1 MSGDWRQKFLE
12 LEQQAEA
19 SSQAH
24 QHAERELTRLV
35 TRICVACSGFDP
47 QMDTQLDRLRK
58 VARKGKADALIRQ
71 SEEFADSIVHAA
83 EDRFR
88 PGVLARLLEY
98 AGQDEKQVQATMK
111 LWSEV
116 AADPAAASDARLD
129 SLAKALAAVSVAA
142 PGVGGGAAP
151 SSGPGLLGRLI
162 GRQAAPVAGK
172 APARTLLDVLDEVAW
187 PVDLAG
193 QVDGYRQRLEQDPD
207 GDTWIEVVHD
217 IGDLAARALS
227 QAQAAA
233 RSTEDFLTQLNQRLE
248 ELDRHMLDEGQRRE
262 DSRHSGAR
270 LGQQM
275 SSEVNS
281 LTESVRSSASLADL
295 QASVIASLDRIHNH
309 VRQHLDDENRRRES
323 AEAEAEQ
330 LRTQMHRLEKDSYD
344 LQRQVAET
352 YREAMR
358 DALTGLPNRRAYDEQ
373 LAREFARWKRFGE
386 PLALLVLD
394 VDNFKQVN
402 DQFGHKSGD
411 KALMMIARVLG
422 EKRRE
427 TDLVARFG
435 GEEFVVLLPGAP
447 EPDAL
452 RIADDMRVAVAN
464 CGMHAN
470 KQPVAITVSGGL
482 AVFATGDTP
491 ERVFE
496 RADRALYR
504 AKGNGKNRIELAET
518 SD

>member
-1 MSGDWRQKFLE
+1 MAGDWREKFLQ
-12 LEQQAEA
+12 LEQQVEA
-19 SSQAH
+19 SNEAH
-24 QHAERELTRLV
+24 QQAERELTRLV

-71 SEEFADSIVHAA
+71 SEEFANSIVHAA
-83 EDRFR
+83 EDRIR
-88 PGVLARLLEY
+88 PGVLARLLEH
-98 AGQDEKQVQATMK
+98 AGQNEKQVQATMK
-111 LWSEV
+111 LWSDV
-116 AADPAAASDARLD
+116 AADPVAASDARLD
-129 SLAKALAAVSVAA
+129 SLAKALAVVSVAP
-142 PGVGGGAAP
+142 PGAGNAATGA
-151 SSGPGLLGRLI
+151 SSPGLLGRLI
-162 GRQAAPVAGK
+162 GRHAAQATTE
-172 APARTLLDVLDEVAW
+172 APARTLLGVLDEIAW
-187 PVDLAG
+187 PVEMRE
-193 QVDGYRQRLEQDPD
+193 QVDSYRQRLEQDPD
-207 GDTWIEVVHD
+207 GKTWIEVVQEV
-217 IGDLAARALS
+217 GDLAAKALS
-227 QAQAAA
+227 QAQADA
-233 RSTEDFLTQLNQRLE
+233 RSTEHFLAQLNQRLE

-262 DSRHSGAR
+262 DSRQSGER

-275 SSEVNS
+275 SSEVSS
-281 LTESVRSSASLADL
+281 LTESVRSSASLEDL
-295 QASVIASLDRIHNH
+295 QASVISSLDRIHGH

-330 LRTQMHRLEKDSYD
+330 LRGQMHQLEQDSYD
-344 LQRQVAET
+344 LRRQVAQT
-352 YREAMR
+352 SREAMR

-373 LAREFARWKRFGE
+373 LVQEFARWKRFGE

-411 KALMMIARVLG
+411 KALVMIARVLR

-452 RIADDMRVAVAN
+452 RIADDMRVAVAS

-470 KQPVAITVSGGL
+470 KQPVAITLSGGL
-482 AVFATGDTP
+482 AMFAAGDQP
-491 ERVFE
+491 DQVFE
-496 RADRALYR
+496 RADQALYR
-504 AKGNGKNRIELAET
+504 AKHNGKNRIELAEL
-518 SD
+518 SP